1 MESRVGGLL
10 FTSKFDSGNLTR
22 VEKVV
27 REDEDESSG
36 VYYSGQEPRP
46 DNEFNVWTKPDCGGT
61 EFENGNRS
69 WFYFGVRGW
78 NPGRLIKINVMNMNR
93 QGKLYSQGHTPLVR
107 ILPNR
112 PKWER
117 IRDRP
122 SYETVDGQFILSFSY
137 RFPDIKGATVYFAFS
152 YPWSYTESQDRLT
165 ELDKKFEHCKNLS
178 PDSRPDSIYYHRELL
193 CKSLDNLRV
202 DLITVTSCHKLCSQR
217 EPRFDGKLFPDKA
230 TPRCRQFKGKRV
242 YLLSSRVHPG
252 ETPASFVFNG
262 FLDFILREDDCRAQ
276 QLRKQYV
283 FKLIPMLN
291 PDGVMRGHY
300 RTDQRGVNL
309 NRMYLDPSFTLHPSI
324 YAAKSVIIYHHVHNR
339 IKKEGDLSDIQVN
352 FPQGEL
358 VSSPQRPATRT
369 PRLNLSGQGEALSSR
384 TLVGADPLSSRTPGS
399 DATTVVIRDCVEP
412 VDSHRSD
419 RNPGGSEATWLHETN
434 KLPTLD
440 VEGLDSSHMDSAQ
453 PKSFQIEP
461 LNLADLDGTD
471 TSLSDGGLAPDT
483 MPTNHVSSS
492 CCSVLSNLD
501 MTKDQRRVDSELR
514 LRLSELNMSDDF
526 RCDGGPANELMAD
539 TDDEGDGDTDNLG
552 NEGSEDEGDVYVTS
566 TNSPHLSDPK
576 LKEIPPHESGIAF
589 YVDLHGHASKRG
601 CFIYGN
607 YYENEDT
614 QVENMMFPKL
624 ISINTAHFDFTGC
637 NFSERNMYSKD
648 RRDGMSKE
656 GSGRV
661 AVFKAIGIIHSYTL
675 ECNYNTGRMVNSV
688 PPAFHDQGRAT
699 PPPIA
704 GFPPKYTQAHY
715 EEVGRAVATAALD
728 MMETNPWT
736 RLTLSEHSSLH
747 GVRDAVRRYL
757 RGLRGGPR
765 VPRNPVIRS
774 YGRNSL
780 TGNNLNNNRQNR
792 GNLSESNIHQNNRG
806 AFSRSTV
813 SDTNTASTSR
823 TVRGGGGGG
832 YTRQPTLGPGN
843 KRELAPVREA
853 TRGALGNQTRRRVTL
868 PSCSSP
874 AKPTSA
880 SSVPASTKMALRI
893 GSGSGSG
900 SEERRQQSADCSL
913 RMREEDKYQELKN
926 SGLLALAK
934 KGASPSRIPL
944 PTNRSQLNL
953 LTPQGMDV
961 HSKFLAQGNLRATK
975 PGTKSGPHK
984 PGEITHPAEVDGSMQ
999 PGGRSNEG
1007 HKGPEDASHPGDSIP
1022 ITLTKDAVPII
1033 QSTVTVRDGTDAHG
1047 EVPRRRRSTFGRR
1060 KSLTRSPKNGVT
1072 KGMGSK
1078 QGSADSDFER
1088 RRRRRRR
1095 QRKRTTEA
1103 SPASDDGGQE
1113 HHSVPYNS
1121 HVAAAAARGLEG
1133 AALKLS
1139 PRHIINTYG
1148 PSSWHRLPHFKHTSM
1163 KRQWDPSTAVPRTFL
1178 GPPATSQPS
1187 SNTDVFWVNF

>member
-27 REDEDESSG
+27 REDEDEPSG
-36 VYYSGQEPRP
+36 SYYSGSEPRP
-46 DNEFNVWTKPDCGGT
+46 DYEFNVWTKPDCAGT

-69 WFYFGVRGW
+69 WFYFGIRGW

-122 SYETVDGQFILSFSY
+122 SYETVDGQFVLSFSY

-165 ELDKKFEHCKNLS
+165 ELDKQFEHCKNLS

-193 CKSLDNLRV
+193 SKSLDNLRV
-202 DLITVTSCHKLCSQR
+202 DLITISSCHGLCSHR
-217 EPRFDGKLFPDKA
+217 EPRFDGKLFPDKD

-276 QLRKQYV
+276 QLRRQYV

-309 NRMYLDPSFTLHPSI
+309 NRMYLDPSVTLHPSI

-352 FPQGEL
+352 FPRGEQL
-358 VSSPQRPATRT
+358 SSPQRTATRT
-369 PRLNLSGQGEALSSR
+369 PRLNLSGHGEDLSSR
-384 TLVGADPLSSRTPGS
+384 TLVAADPVSSRTPVSG
-399 DATTVVIRDCVEP
+399 ATTVVIRDHIEP
-412 VDSHRSD
+412 VSSHRGD
-419 RNPGGSEATWLHETN
+419 QTVSEVMWLSETN
-434 KLPTLD
+434 QLPTLD
-440 VEGLDSSHMDSAQ
+440 IDQLDSGHIDSTQ

-471 TSLSDGGLAPDT
+471 TSLSDGGLAPET
-483 MPTNHVSSS
+483 MPPNQVSSS

-501 MTKDQRRVDSELR
+501 MNKDAHRVDSELR

-526 RCDGGPANELMAD
+526 RCNGGPTNEMTAD
-539 TDDEGDGDTDNLG
+539 SDDSDDGDTDNLG
-552 NEGSEDEGDVYVTS
+552 NEGSEDDGDVYVTS

-648 RRDGMSKE
+648 KRDGMSKE

-661 AVFKAIGIIHSYTL
+661 AVFKAIGIVHSYTL

-728 MMETNPWT
+728 MTETNPWT
-736 RLTLSEHSSLH
+736 RLTLSEHTSLH

-780 TGNNLNNNRQNR
+780 TGNNLNNNRQAR
-792 GNLSESNIHQNNRG
+792 GNLSESNVHHNNRG
-806 AFSRSTV
+806 VFSRSTI

-823 TVRGGGGGG
+823 TVRGG
-832 YTRQPTLGPGN
+832 YVRQPTLGPGS

-853 TRGALGNQTRRRVTL
+853 TRGTIGNQTRRRVTL

-880 SSVPASTKMALRI
+880 SSVPASTKVALGM

-913 RMREEDKYQELKN
+913 RMREEDKYQQLKN
-926 SGLLALAK
+926 SGLMALAK

-953 LTPQGMDV
+953 MTSQGIDI
-961 HSKFLAQGNLRATK
+961 HSKFLAQGNLRSNKAGTK
-975 PGTKSGPHK
+975 PGLQKA
-984 PGEITHPAEVDGSMQ
+984 PGEITEPAEVDSTMRLG
-999 PGGRSNEG
+999 GGRGNVCP
-1007 HKGPEDASHPGDSIP
+1007 KGPEDVSQPADGNSA
-1022 ITLTKDAVPII
+1022 TVTKDAVPLL
-1033 QSTVTVRDGTDAHG
+1033 QGAVTVRDGADTQG

-1072 KGMGSK
+1072 KGIVNK
-1078 QGSADSDFER
+1078 QGSADSDLER
-1088 RRRRRRR
+1088 RRRRRRK
-1095 QRKRTTEA
+1095 QRRRTTA
-1103 SPASDDGGQE
+1103 TSPASDDGAQE
-1113 HHSVPYNS
+1113 HHSVPYTS

-1139 PRHIINTYG
+1139 PRIVSLSMTHHQYLRPFQLAPTSTLQAHIDEKTVG
-1148 PSSWHRLPHFKHTSM
+1148 PFYCCSPHLP
-1163 KRQWDPSTAVPRTFL
+1163 RPPS
-1178 GPPATSQPS
+1178 
-1187 SNTDVFWVNF
+1187 N